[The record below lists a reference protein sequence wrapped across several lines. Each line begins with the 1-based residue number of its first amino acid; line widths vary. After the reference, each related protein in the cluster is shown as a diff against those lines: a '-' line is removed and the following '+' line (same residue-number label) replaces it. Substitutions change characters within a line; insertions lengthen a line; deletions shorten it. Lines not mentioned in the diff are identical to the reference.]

1 MTNFKLGKQICVPS
15 STWDLRNQFIFHFN
29 NFESLL
35 RTGSQ
40 KIALFLNLSHHFV
53 SLVRPGSQKIPLFL
67 NLSHNFVSLVRPGSQ
82 KITRFLYLGHNFVS
96 LFQLGYMK
104 KWTFIMLVNKGHKN
118 TDNLSSKI

>member
-1 MTNFKLGKQICVPS
+1 M
-15 STWDLRNQFIFHFN
+15 
-29 NFESLL
+29 
-35 RTGSQ
+35 
-40 KIALFLNLSHHFV
+40 